1 MSDRV
6 PLVTIST
13 SAPFSSKGA
22 KLMAR
27 KPMRRIGIDVG
38 GTNTD
43 AVMLEDG
50 SVAHAVKTPTTS
62 DVTTGIVT
70 ALAELIRRPE
80 IARSRIDG
88 VVIGTT
94 HFVNAVVQRRD
105 LARVAA
111 VRIGLPASAS
121 LPPFC
126 DWPEDLA
133 HLVRGEVFM
142 LEGGH
147 DYDGRPIVPF
157 DETGMRRAARRI
169 RECRIGAVAVAA
181 IFAPLDPF
189 CEERARAILSEECPD
204 AAVTLSHDLGRIGLL
219 ERENAAL
226 LNAALVDLAR
236 VTVAGFTRA
245 IAASGITAPL
255 YLTQNDGTVMSA
267 DLAAALPV
275 TSFASGATNSMRGA
289 AFLSGLSDA
298 MVVDV
303 GGTSTDIG
311 QLRRCFPREANS
323 VVEVGGVRTLFRM
336 PDLLSIGLGGG
347 SIVERD
353 PLTVGPKSVGYRLS
367 REALVFGGNTLTATD
382 VAVAAGLVEIG
393 DRRAVADLPKDLVAA
408 VLAAARQKIENS
420 VDRMKTEAGD
430 LPLIAVGGGAFL
442 VPDRVAG
449 ISQVIRVPHGDC
461 ANAVGAAIA
470 QISGETDQVY
480 RDLPRAEAIAL
491 AEAQAQQRAIAAGA
505 DRASLQTVDVE
516 DMPLAYLPGNA
527 LRVRVRVAGEM
538 ASSGPA
544 QPATLPTTL

>member
-1 MSDRV
+1 M
-6 PLVTIST
+6 T
-13 SAPFSSKGA
+13 
-22 KLMAR
+22 
-27 KPMRRIGIDVG
+27 RRIGIDVG

-43 AVMLEDG
+43 AVLLEDG
-50 SVAHAVKTPTTS
+50 NVVHAVKTPTTP
-62 DVTTGIVT
+62 DVTAGIVT
-70 ALAELIRRPE
+70 ALGELARHPE
-80 IARSRIDG
+80 IARGAIDG

-126 DWPEDLA
+126 DWPDDLTSS
-133 HLVRGEVFM
+133 VRGEVFM

-157 DETGMRRAARRI
+157 DETGMRQAARRVRTSGI
-169 RECRIGAVAVAA
+169 RSVAVAA
-181 IFAPLDPF
+181 IFSPLDPS
-189 CEERARAILSEECPD
+189 CEERARVILAEECPE

-226 LNAALVDLAR
+226 LNAALVGLAR
-236 VTVAGFTRA
+236 TIVAGFTRA
-245 IAASGITAPL
+245 IAASGIAAPL
-255 YLTQNDGTVMSA
+255 YLTQNDGTVMAA
-267 DLAAALPV
+267 DIAAALPV
-275 TSFASGATNSMRGA
+275 MSFASGATNSMRGA

-298 MVVDV
+298 MVIDV
-303 GGTSTDIG
+303 GGTSTDVG
-311 QLRRCFPREANS
+311 QLRRGFPREANS
-323 VVEVGGVRTLFRM
+323 VVEIGGVRTLFRM

-347 SIVERD
+347 SVVERD
-353 PLTVGPKSVGYRLS
+353 PLAVGPQSVGYRLT
-367 REALVFGGNTLTATD
+367 REALVFGGDTLTATD
-382 VAVAAGLVEIG
+382 AAVAAGLTEIG
-393 DRRAVADLPKDLVAA
+393 DAGAVAGLPRDLVAA
-408 VLAAARQKIENS
+408 VLEEVRAKIEDS

-442 VPDRVAG
+442 VPDRVIG
-449 ISQVIRVPHGDC
+449 ISEVIHVPHGDC

-491 AEAQAQQRAIAAGA
+491 AEAQAKERAVAAGA
-505 DRASLQTVDVE
+505 DRASLATVDVD

-538 ASSGPA
+538 APPTSA
-544 QPATLPTTL
+544 LPGA

>member
-1 MSDRV
+1 
-6 PLVTIST
+6 
-13 SAPFSSKGA
+13 
-22 KLMAR
+22 
-27 KPMRRIGIDVG
+27 MRRIGIDVG

-43 AVMLEDG
+43 AVLLEDG
-50 SVAHAVKTPTTS
+50 RVVHAIKTPTTE
-62 DVTTGIVT
+62 DVTAGIVA
-70 ALAELIRRPE
+70 ALAELAGHPE
-80 IARSRIDG
+80 VARGMIDG

-133 HLVRGEVFM
+133 RSVRGEVIM

-157 DETGMRRAARRI
+157 DEAGMRRAARRI
-169 RECRIGAVAVAA
+169 RASGIRSVAVAA
-181 IFAPLDPF
+181 IFSPLDPS
-189 CEERARAILSEECPD
+189 CEQRARTILAEECPD

-236 VTVAGFTRA
+236 RTVVGFTQA
-245 IAASGITAPL
+245 IAASGIAAPL

-267 DLAAALPV
+267 AVATALPV
-275 TSFASGATNSMRGA
+275 MSFASGATNSMRGA
-289 AFLSGLSDA
+289 AFLSGLADA
-298 MVVDV
+298 MVIDV

-311 QLRRCFPREANS
+311 QLRRGFPREANS

-336 PDLLSIGLGGG
+336 PDLLSVGLGGG
-347 SIVERD
+347 SVVESD
-353 PLTVGPKSVGYRLS
+353 PLAVGPQSVGYRLT
-367 REALVFGGNTLTATD
+367 REALVFGGDTVTATD
-382 VAVAAGLVEIG
+382 AAVAAGLAEIG
-393 DRRAVADLPKDLVAA
+393 DKSAVAGLPRDFVAA
-408 VLAAARQKIENS
+408 VLAAVRAKIEDS
-420 VDRMKTEAGD
+420 VDRIKTEAGNVA
-430 LPLIAVGGGAFL
+430 LIAVGGGTFL
-442 VPDRVAG
+442 VPGRVAG
-449 ISQVIRVPHGDC
+449 ISEVIRVPHGDC

-470 QISGETDQVY
+470 QVSGETDQVY
-480 RDLPRAEAIAL
+480 RDLGRAKAIAL
-491 AEAQAQQRAIAAGA
+491 AEAQARERAVAAGA
-505 DRASLQTVDVE
+505 DRTSLQTVDVE

-538 ASSGPA
+538 ASAPA
-544 QPATLPTTL
+544 RQEGG

>member
-1 MSDRV
+1 
-6 PLVTIST
+6 
-13 SAPFSSKGA
+13 
-22 KLMAR
+22 
-27 KPMRRIGIDVG
+27 MRRIGIDVG

-43 AVMLEDG
+43 AVLLQDG
-50 SVAHAVKTPTTS
+50 RVVHAVKTPTTA

-70 ALAELIRRPE
+70 ALAELANHPDV
-80 IARSRIDG
+80 ARGAIDG

-133 HLVRGEVFM
+133 RSARGEVFM

-169 RECRIGAVAVAA
+169 HASGIRSVAVAA
-181 IFAPLDPF
+181 IFSPLDPS
-189 CEERARAILSEECPD
+189 CEEQARAILAEECPE

-236 VTVAGFTRA
+236 ATVAGFTRA
-245 IAASGITAPL
+245 IAASGIAAPL
-255 YLTQNDGTVMSA
+255 YLTQNDGTVMAADSA
-267 DLAAALPV
+267 VALPV
-275 TSFASGATNSMRGA
+275 MSFASGATNSMRGA
-289 AFLSGLSDA
+289 AFLSGLADA
-298 MVVDV
+298 MVIDV
-303 GGTSTDIG
+303 GGTSTDVG
-311 QLRRCFPREANS
+311 QLRRGFPREANS
-323 VVEVGGVRTLFRM
+323 VVEIGGVRTLFRM

-347 SIVERD
+347 SVVERD
-353 PLTVGPKSVGYRLS
+353 PLALGPKSVGYRLT
-367 REALVFGGNTLTATD
+367 REALVFGGDTWTATD
-382 VAVAAGLVEIG
+382 MAVAAGIAAIG
-393 DRRAVADLPKDLVAA
+393 DTHAVAGLPRDLVAA
-408 VLAAARQKIENS
+408 VLEQAQAKIEDA
-420 VDRMKTEAGD
+420 VDRMKTEAGN

-449 ISQVIRVPHGDC
+449 ISEVVRVPHGDC

-480 RDLPRAEAIAL
+480 RDLPRSEAIAL
-491 AEAQAQQRAIAAGA
+491 AEALAKERAVAAGA

-538 ASSGPA
+538 AAPSAA
-544 QPATLPTTL
+544 QPETLPATL